1 MSAPDFPEERKVVD
15 AGRIPVDGLYT
26 SIFKAFPSE
35 INEADIPSPIT
46 ATPTTA
52 TTPTTVT
59 PPLDSRANTPVS
71 ASPQLQIP
79 EAAKARQDSKR
90 GKKKKKK
97 SKKA

>member
-15 AGRIPVDGLYT
+15 AGRIPVDGLYK

-35 INEADIPSPIT
+35 INEADIPSPTT
-46 ATPTTA
+46 ATPTTS
-52 TTPTTVT
+52 TSPTAT
-59 PPLDSRANTPVS
+59 PPLGSRANTPVS
-71 ASPQLQIP
+71 SSPQLQIP